1 MKILRNIRI
10 NYRITALVILPL
22 LIILGLSFSTIVESR
37 KQLDKLKHID
47 TAVKY
52 AKIAY
57 PYITAAL
64 QESYFTR
71 IYIDSPTTKEMKAKQ
86 DMLSARKATKMFEN
100 KLLNFIDTHNIALQ
114 QYVNLYREIEDFQ
127 PLIKK
132 SNYIRRVA
140 DQKSHF
146 SADLKS
152 SFGKDIHTMYDFN
165 YIIERVVS
173 SINQI
178 VVISA
183 VHEDLTPAANAYSN
197 LITMNMEATFHN
209 SMVNLARTNSLDIYI
224 FSEIMSKFQKY
235 ERAKA
240 QYFSFATPK
249 LADILLDLTE
259 SHNQK
264 KWFDLAHEARGD
276 IYQTQNKPLKF
287 KSNADW
293 NQISDIQF
301 SMFDS
306 TIRDVVNELTEVKEA
321 LVIKAEAKTR
331 NMMILDL
338 FVFIFLVAFS
348 MSIARS
354 ITLPLK
360 EMVMMFKHIA
370 KNQDLT
376 AKIKQE
382 GKDELTDLALVFN
395 ELIGRMRTILKGVKA
410 ESQSIH
416 STSDNIVNDMHKSES
431 LSNSQFSA
439 TDNISIAINQ
449 MSATIQEVANMASKT
464 SITVEKAHEASIV
477 SSKSA
482 HTSRQIME
490 TLTLELGTTQQ
501 VMSNLASETEAI
513 TNVVTIIQ
521 DIAEQ
526 TNLLALNAAIEAARA
541 GEQGR
546 GFAVVADEV
555 RSLAHRTQES
565 TETIRDQIEQL
576 QLQTQSVT
584 DKMSTLKSENG
595 KAVEIVDENAL
606 SLEKMKV
613 NLDEIMSQS
622 TQIAT
627 ATEEQTSVAKSINK
641 RIVLLSDDSKAI
653 QAKTFASLDST
664 KKLRLSADSLL
675 EDVSSFTV

>member
-1 MKILRNIRI
+1 
-10 NYRITALVILPL
+10 
-22 LIILGLSFSTIVESR
+22 
-37 KQLDKLKHID
+37 
-47 TAVKY
+47 
-52 AKIAY
+52 
-57 PYITAAL
+57 
-64 QESYFTR
+64 
-71 IYIDSPTTKEMKAKQ
+71 
-86 DMLSARKATKMFEN
+86 
-100 KLLNFIDTHNIALQ
+100 
-114 QYVNLYREIEDFQ
+114 
-127 PLIKK
+127 
-132 SNYIRRVA
+132 
-140 DQKSHF
+140 
-146 SADLKS
+146 
-152 SFGKDIHTMYDFN
+152 
-165 YIIERVVS
+165 
-173 SINQI
+173 
-178 VVISA
+178 
-183 VHEDLTPAANAYSN
+183 
-197 LITMNMEATFHN
+197 
-209 SMVNLARTNSLDIYI
+209 
-224 FSEIMSKFQKY
+224 
-235 ERAKA
+235 
-240 QYFSFATPK
+240 
-249 LADILLDLTE
+249 
-259 SHNQK
+259 
-264 KWFDLAHEARGD
+264 
-276 IYQTQNKPLKF
+276 
-287 KSNADW
+287 
-293 NQISDIQF
+293 
-301 SMFDS
+301 
-306 TIRDVVNELTEVKEA
+306 
-321 LVIKAEAKTR
+321 
-331 NMMILDL
+331 
-338 FVFIFLVAFS
+338 
-348 MSIARS
+348 
-354 ITLPLK
+354 
-360 EMVMMFKHIA
+360 
-370 KNQDLT
+370 
-376 AKIKQE
+376 
-382 GKDELTDLALVFN
+382 
-395 ELIGRMRTILKGVKA
+395 MRTILKGVKA